1 MNRVIRCFAILALA
15 TMLTACAGAN
25 KQQTGTGVGA
35 AAGAGIGALL
45 GQAIGH
51 NTTSTLVGAGIG
63 AVLGGIA
70 GNQIGAY
77 MDQQEQQLQ
86 QIESASI
93 QRDNDV
99 LTATFKSDMFFD
111 FNSADLKPGAYSEL
125 DRVANV
131 LNNFPQ
137 TTIRVEGHTD
147 TKGSVDYNQRLSERR
162 AQSVKNAL
170 AQRGVDPRRMEAIG
184 YGKSQPI
191 SSSDAV
197 NRRVV
202 IVINPVRQN

>member
-1 MNRVIRCFAILALA
+1 MNHVIRCFAILSLA

-63 AVLGGIA
+63 AVLGGVA

-86 QIESASI
+86 QIEAASI